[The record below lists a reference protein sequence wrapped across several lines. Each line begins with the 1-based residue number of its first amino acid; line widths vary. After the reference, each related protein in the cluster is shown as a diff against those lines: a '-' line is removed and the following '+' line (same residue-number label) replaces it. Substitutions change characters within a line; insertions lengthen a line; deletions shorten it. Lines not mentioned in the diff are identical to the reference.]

1 VSHIARTLGWAVLY
15 LIALVVLRAAELAAL
30 GTFWLGGLQL
40 RDTMRRENR

>member
-1 VSHIARTLGWAVLY
+1 MILE
-15 LIALVVLRAAELAAL
+15 LVGLAAL

>member
-1 VSHIARTLGWAVLY
+1 VIR
-15 LIALVVLRAAELAAL
+15 ALAELAAL